1 MFMRNERVEFS
12 FGVVQFKANSL
23 NLSVNDSENFTIEM
37 LDEIIDYKKELF
49 PVQRLGYISIRQNS
63 FSFDPTM
70 FVERKEKI
78 ISNFSKLAVVSTRS
92 ADELEY
98 DYLFKNVSDS
108 L

>member
-23 NLSVNDSENFTIEM
+23 NLFVNDSENFTIEM

-78 ISNFSKLAVVSTRS
+78 ISNFSKLTVVSDRS